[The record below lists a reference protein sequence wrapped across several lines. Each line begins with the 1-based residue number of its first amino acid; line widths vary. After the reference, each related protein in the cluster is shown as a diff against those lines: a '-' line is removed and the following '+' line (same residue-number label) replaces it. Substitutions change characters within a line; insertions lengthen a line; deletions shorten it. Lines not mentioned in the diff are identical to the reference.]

1 VTLYN
6 QTILDPFWIVITPI
20 TQTVIYTMMFG
31 NIFSISD
38 NTRIPSILFY
48 LLGSVTWAYFSQSV
62 IKI

>member
-1 VTLYN
+1 MTLYN